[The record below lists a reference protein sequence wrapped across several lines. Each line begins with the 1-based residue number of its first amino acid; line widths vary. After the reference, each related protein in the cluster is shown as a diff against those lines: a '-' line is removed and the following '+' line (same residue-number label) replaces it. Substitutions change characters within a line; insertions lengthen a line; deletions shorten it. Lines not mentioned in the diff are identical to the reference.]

1 MAQHRAPRYLLAF
14 VLCSFS
20 WSITA
25 AATLSSKPRRIKV
38 PETVTR
44 DLDDEDRNC
53 VVSDGGIN
61 KHVQAELISLAAKN
75 SREVLVRGSG
85 LCLCGAQ
92 NCGFWI
98 YRRLAGR
105 YELLLKGI
113 GANKVMRGR
122 TLANGYRDVIAQS
135 HASAIQTIVR
145 TYRFDGRKYLLH
157 RCVSRDYFDEQGN
170 ELKKPRLTP
179 CQ

>member
-1 MAQHRAPRYLLAF
+1 ML
-14 VLCSFS
+14 
-20 WSITA
+20 WSSSCPVTR
-25 AATLSSKPRRIKV
+25 AATFSPKPRRIKV
-38 PETVTR
+38 PESVTR

-61 KHVQAELISLAAKN
+61 KHVRAELFSLAAKN

-98 YRRLAGR
+98 YRSVAGR
-105 YELLLKGI
+105 HELLLKGI
-113 GANKVMRGR
+113 GANKILRGR
-122 TLANGYRDVIAQS
+122 TVANGYRDVIAES

-145 TYRFDGRKYLLH
+145 TYRFDGTQYKLH
-157 RCVSRDYFDEQGN
+157 RCVSRDYFDGQGN
-170 ELKKPRLTP
+170 ELNQPRLTP

>member
-1 MAQHRAPRYLLAF
+1 MAPHRAHRYLFAF
-14 VLCSFS
+14 VLCTFS

-25 AATLSSKPRRIKV
+25 AATRSSKPQRIKV

-44 DLDDEDRNC
+44 DLDGEDRDC

-61 KHVQAELISLAAKN
+61 KHVRAELINLAARN

-85 LCLCGAQ
+85 ACLCGAQ

-98 YRRLAGR
+98 YRRVAGR
-105 YELLLKGI
+105 YELLLKGV

-122 TLANGYRDVIAQS
+122 NVANSYRDVVAES
-135 HASAIQTIVR
+135 HASAIQKIVR
-145 TYRFDGRKYLLH
+145 TYRFDGRQYLIH
-157 RCVSRDYFDEQGN
+157 RCVSRDYFDGQGN